1 MNEEKLKQILKN
13 IGQTEVPPDVA
24 HIAEQASQRFAATLN
39 IMQAQRPPLATFFI
53 GFKRVAVA
61 ASILFTFAIG
71 LSAGRWSR
79 PMPPASRLPEIA
91 AYAQATATY
100 PAAGKNPD
108 SFWRQ
113 KALAAMQ
120 PRPYSQTQFNQT
132 ALLNGYKQ
140 YLKEK
145 HYE

>member
-1 MNEEKLKQILKN
+1 MNEEKLKQILKD
-13 IGQTEVPPDVA
+13 IGQTEVPPNAA
-24 HIAEQASQRFAATLN
+24 HIAEQASQRFADTLN
-39 IMQAQRPPLATFFI
+39 ILRAQRPPLATFFI

-71 LSAGRWSR
+71 LSVGRWSK
-79 PMPPASRLPEIA
+79 PMPPASRLPEVA
-91 AYAQATATY
+91 SYTQPVSAYPT
-100 PAAGKNPD
+100 AGKNPD
-108 SFWRQ
+108 SFWQQ

-120 PRPYSQTQFNQT
+120 PRPYSQNEISQT
-132 ALLNGYKQ
+132 ALLNVYKQ